1 VKLLFRQA
9 GKFVWGGAGSG
20 LPVWLLV
27 LLLTSRASAL
37 AQDVTS
43 VFVSPPGNLAAG
55 SQASLWLYCMNNS
68 SNAVAQTFERS
79 LDCTLSSE
87 FGSSKTV
94 LTLNP
99 NVSSA
104 KAVIAP
110 GGFVKVEYLF
120 QVPATNGYQ
129 VRMDVSKYHQVLTL
143 EVAKKNQLV
152 TLVQDSSKVSEA
164 TLPLP
169 PFQNTQAASKASLYN
184 AISNNFMTNL
194 SFYEPVYF
202 IIGSYPAAEFQFSIK
217 YQLLDLDS
225 RWNPLGH
232 SYFAFTQTSLWDL
245 ISPDPSFYDSSYKP
259 SLFLFYTNVY
269 SARLYS
275 TNQVRFDL
283 QAGTEH
289 ESNGRGGL
297 GERSLYT
304 AYLQPTATFDL
315 PYNLQLTLQPRARLY
330 YWVGPNN
337 PDISDY
343 RGYADLLAALTWKD
357 PNSDEQIQFATK
369 LQVGDT
375 GAHVGL
381 KFDLRFNLAMV
392 PLLQKFNPT
401 IQVQYFTGYGQS
413 LRQYDVSSHAFRA
426 GLCLSY

>member
-1 VKLLFRQA
+1 LLF
-9 GKFVWGGAGSG
+9 
-20 LPVWLLV
+20 
-27 LLLTSRASAL
+27 LLLTSPASVL

-68 SNAVAQTFERS
+68 SNEVDQTFERR
-79 LDCTLSSE
+79 LDCTLTSE

-94 LTLNP
+94 LLLNT
-99 NVSSA
+99 NRSGIKA
-104 KAVIAP
+104 GAEAEAVIAP
-110 GGFVKVEYLF
+110 GGFVRMEYLF
-120 QVPATNGYQ
+120 QVPATNGHQ
-129 VRMDVSKYHQVLTL
+129 VRMDVSKYNQVLTM

-152 TLVQDSSKVSEA
+152 TLVQDPARVSEA
-164 TLPLP
+164 TMPLP
-169 PFQNTQAASKASLYN
+169 PLQKPKAALKSSLFE
-184 AISNNFMTNL
+184 AISNDFSSKL
-194 SFYEPVYF
+194 SFYEPIYF

-217 YQLLDLDS
+217 YQVFSSS
-225 RWNPLGH
+225 RWKPLDH
-232 SYFAFTQTSLWDL
+232 TYFAFTQTSLWDL
-245 ISPDPSFYDSSYKP
+245 ISTDPSFYDSSYKP
-259 SLFLFYTNVY
+259 SVFLYYTNVY

-275 TNQVRFDL
+275 TNKIHLDMQG
-283 QAGTEH
+283 GTEH
-289 ESNGRGGL
+289 ESNGRGGM

-315 PYNLQLTLQPRARLY
+315 PHNLQLTLQPRVRLY

-343 RGYADLLAALTWKD
+343 RGYADLLASLTWKD

-369 LQVGDT
+369 LQIGDT
-375 GAHVGL
+375 GTHVGL

-392 PLLQKFNPT
+392 PVLQKFNPT

-413 LRQYDVSSHAFRA
+413 LRQYNESSHAFRA